1 LKEEDIAP
9 DIRTCT
15 WLVEAFTELSTCRQI
30 GMALGPIPLTAIQDY
45 TDRHQMGDL
54 FIRQIM
60 AIDRA
65 YLSEQNDDKK
75 VRAN

>member
-1 LKEEDIAP
+1 
-9 DIRTCT
+9 
-15 WLVEAFTELSTCRQI
+15 
-30 GMALGPIPLTAIQDY
+30 MALGPIPLTAIQDY